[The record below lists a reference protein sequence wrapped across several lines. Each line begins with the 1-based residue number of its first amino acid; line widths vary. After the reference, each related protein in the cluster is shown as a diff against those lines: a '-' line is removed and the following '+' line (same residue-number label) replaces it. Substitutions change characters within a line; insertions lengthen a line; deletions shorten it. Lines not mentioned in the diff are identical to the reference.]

1 MVKRLE
7 LRFESGEGKTKVIGI
22 DQPAENLDPLVVE
35 GAMEQII
42 SQGMF
47 EVEGIQLFTKIKDAR
62 YVTRTV
68 EDIIEEVK

>member
-22 DQPAENLDPLVVE
+22 DRPAEDLDPAVVQA
-35 GAMEQII
+35 AMEQVI
-42 SQGMF
+42 SQDMF
-47 EVEGIQLFTKIKDAR
+47 EDRGVKLFTKIKDAR

-68 EDIIEEVK
+68 EEIIEEA